1 MTIRILVA
9 DDHKIVRDGLRL
21 LIRQTNKPWEVV
33 GEASDGREAVK
44 MARKLEPDIVVI
56 DVTMPGLNGVE
67 ATRKIVHAL
76 PRTKIIAMSMYCTR
90 EYVSSML
97 EAGARAYIKKESAF
111 EEIAKAIEFVKSGQV
126 FLGEGV
132 ANVVVDDYSK
142 ILSGEDTQERSA
154 LTPREREVLQLLAE
168 GNKTSEIAET
178 LHVSVKTV
186 ETHRRQIMAKLKL
199 YSVAELT
206 KYAIRSGLTSVD
218 E

>member
-1 MTIRILVA
+1 MRIRILVA

-21 LIRQTNKPWEVV
+21 LIRQTNRPWEVI

-44 MARKLEPDIVVI
+44 MARKLEPDVVVI

-67 ATRKIVHAL
+67 ATRKIVNAL
-76 PRTKIIAMSMYCTR
+76 PTTKVVAMSMYCTR
-90 EYVSSML
+90 DYVSSML

-111 EEIAKAIEFVKSGQV
+111 EEIAKAIEAVSAGQV
-126 FLGEGV
+126 FLGDGV

-142 ILSGEDTQERSA
+142 ILSGDDPVARPD

-168 GNKTSEIAET
+168 GNKTSEIART
-178 LHVSVKTV
+178 LSVSVKTI

-199 YSVAELT
+199 FSVAELT
-206 KYAIRSGLTSVD
+206 KYAIRNGLTSVD